1 MRQDEW
7 AAAIKA
13 DAVRRGLPELAPLLD
28 GLIKAAQV
36 LRDADWN
43 ASADRTTQAEP
54 DSLRGGRD
62 R

>member
-43 ASADRTTQAEP
+43 ASADPTAQAEP